1 MNKITPVSS
10 SCGCGLSVSKTIPSE
25 FDNSLSYM
33 EILMQLCNK
42 TNEIIDIINDVF
54 AQQISE
60 YIDERFNDM
69 MIDAMYDEATETLV
83 LSLSDGE

>member
-1 MNKITPVSS
+1 MNNITPVNP
-10 SCGCGLSVSKTIPSE
+10 SCGCAISKTIPSE

-42 TNEIIDIINDVF
+42 TNEIISIINDVF
-54 AQQISE
+54 AQQISA

-69 MIDAMYDEATETLV
+69 MIDAMYDSSTETLV
-83 LSLSDGE
+83 LSLSEGDN